1 MPRSVKC
8 KKALKCKIKVIG
20 SGGRKMR
27 LERLLGYLLE
37 NIEEAMETEP
47 PTGYVIEISGDQR
60 LIFIKMMKSDGNRRS
75 LKGYIKIARGIT
87 VPDGLVW
94 EVSNVEADHGYGPL
108 LYDIAMEMVYLL
120 GGEGLMPDRTSVS
133 GDAKAVWRK
142 YYERGDIYKAA
153 LPEDTFETKK
163 MSERPEYMRYYYYKA
178 NTDHMS
184 RLNSL
189 GLLKSNDFD
198 LEDV

>member
-1 MPRSVKC
+1 M
-8 KKALKCKIKVIG
+8 I
-20 SGGRKMR
+20 

-37 NIEEAMETEP
+37 NVEEAMQLEP
-47 PTGYVIEISGDQR
+47 PSGYVIEISGDQR
-60 LIFIKMMKSDGNRRS
+60 LIIIKMMKSDGNRRS
-75 LKGYIKIARGIT
+75 LKGYIKIDRGIT

-120 GGEGLMPDRTSVS
+120 DDGGLMPDRTMVS
-133 GDAKAVWRK
+133 PEARAVWRK
-142 YYERGDIYKAA
+142 YYERGDIDKAA
-153 LPEDTFETKK
+153 LPEDMFETER

-189 GLLKSNDFD
+189 DLLKSDDFD